1 MNIMW
6 VIILFA
12 MALCP
17 RDSIIL
23 QSLYS
28 HPVVLSNHVH
38 IISVCAVVNSK
49 LARQEAMMADKTVQK
64 LPLPPT
70 TTETFKSREKLA
82 NSGLIGSHASAQY
95 YLVVAHCALYA
106 CLICSI
112 RVCVRNGLFFLCCCL
127 CFYYYYSCALGGL
140 ADFVRR
146 IQKFVAVEQKKNKA
160 ATDTYRAKFVDILC
174 IYYKYA
180 RTAAAIWYLLACSVL
195 ESDQFFG
202 FGYVW
207 TTMICLCIMWCA
219 HCALYVS
226 HESVCTC
233 VSSKTV
239 LLHA

>member
-1 MNIMW
+1 MNITW

-12 MALCP
+12 MALCL

-82 NSGLIGSHASAQY
+82 NSGLIWSHASARY

-146 IQKFVAVEQKKNKA
+146 IQKFVAVEQKKKTKQRQTHTERNSWIF
-160 ATDTYRAKFVDILC
+160 YVFIINMRARRRLYGIC
-174 IYYKYA
+174 
-180 RTAAAIWYLLACSVL
+180 LLALYWNLISFSV
-195 ESDQFFG
+195 
-202 FGYVW
+202 
-207 TTMICLCIMWCA
+207 
-219 HCALYVS
+219 
-226 HESVCTC
+226 SVMCGRQ
-233 VSSKTV
+233 
-239 LLHA
+239 